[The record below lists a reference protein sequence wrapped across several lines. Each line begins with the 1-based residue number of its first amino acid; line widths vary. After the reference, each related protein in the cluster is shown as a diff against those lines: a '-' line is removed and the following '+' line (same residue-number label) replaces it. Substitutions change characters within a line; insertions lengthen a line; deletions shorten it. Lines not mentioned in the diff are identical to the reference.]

1 MRLCLSE
8 VTHTSARNG
17 RPTMKCGAFCYYFL
31 VMDVELQKVVKV
43 KLLIDWNGW
52 LFLCRTPLD
61 FEGWK
66 ADGWWIETSMELIDK
81 AHVNVVPVESLF
93 HVITITKLLHVCTG
107 QIHEWN
113 WFPLVQSTL
122 TLEGV
127 IRSVVSRG
135 SNLTLS
141 LQVCT
146 QACPFDCQIT
156 YCTHHWRILYFKYI
170 KDLLHLLLSKG
181 AHPHYSLTGYFLMNH
196 ACLLSVNYHK
206 RQLISEKYNWIK
218 QWPSNRNSLQYKELV
233 FKFCAW
239 QI

>member
-1 MRLCLSE
+1 MGDPPWSAGHFAIIFWLWMLSYKRLSKSNC
-8 VTHTSARNG
+8 
-17 RPTMKCGAFCYYFL
+17 
-31 VMDVELQKVVKV
+31 
-43 KLLIDWNGW
+43 LLIEMDDY
-52 LFLCRTPLD
+52 FLCRTPLD

-156 YCTHHWRILYFKYI
+156 YCTHHWTILYFKYI

>member
-1 MRLCLSE
+1 MGDPPWSAGHFAIIFWLWMLSYKRLSKSNC
-8 VTHTSARNG
+8 
-17 RPTMKCGAFCYYFL
+17 
-31 VMDVELQKVVKV
+31 
-43 KLLIDWNGW
+43 LLIEMDDYSYAEHLLTLRGGKQMADELKRQWNR
-52 LFLCRTPLD
+52 L
-61 FEGWK
+61 
-66 ADGWWIETSMELIDK
+66 
-81 AHVNVVPVESLF
+81 
-93 HVITITKLLHVCTG
+93 TKLMSTSFPLNLCFMLSQSLSYFMCVLDK
-107 QIHEWN
+107 IHEWN

-127 IRSVVSRG
+127 IRSVMSRG

-156 YCTHHWRILYFKYI
+156 YCTHHWTILYFKYI

-181 AHPHYSLTGYFLMNH
+181 THPHYSLTGYFLMNH

>member
-1 MRLCLSE
+1 MDDYSYAEHLLTLRGGKQMADELKRQWNRL
-8 VTHTSARNG
+8 
-17 RPTMKCGAFCYYFL
+17 
-31 VMDVELQKVVKV
+31 
-43 KLLIDWNGW
+43 
-52 LFLCRTPLD
+52 
-61 FEGWK
+61 
-66 ADGWWIETSMELIDK
+66 
-81 AHVNVVPVESLF
+81 
-93 HVITITKLLHVCTG
+93 TKLMSTSFPLNLCFMLSQSLSYFMCVLDK
-107 QIHEWN
+107 IHERN

-127 IRSVVSRG
+127 IRSVMSRG

-156 YCTHHWRILYFKYI
+156 YCTHHWTILYFKYI

-181 AHPHYSLTGYFLMNH
+181 THPHYSLTGYFLMNH